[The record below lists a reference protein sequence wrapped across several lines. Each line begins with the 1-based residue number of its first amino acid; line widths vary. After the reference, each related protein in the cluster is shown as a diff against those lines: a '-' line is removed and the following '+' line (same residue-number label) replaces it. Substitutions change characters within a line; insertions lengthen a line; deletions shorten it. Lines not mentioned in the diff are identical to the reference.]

1 MPTAGGSGQQMST
14 ALNPEPFDL
23 SSWIANKLGLN
34 TAREYH
40 KQRLEE
46 LVDAFDRAGFRTL
59 KSVSRID
66 ERAVVAIN
74 SKLKAIG
81 KSELEVG
88 EELSLLS
95 N

>member
-1 MPTAGGSGQQMST
+1 
-14 ALNPEPFDL
+14 
-23 SSWIANKLGLN
+23 LGLN
-34 TAREYH
+34 TEKENHR
-40 KQRLEE
+40 KRLEE

-66 ERAVVAIN
+66 ERAVAAIN
-74 SKLKAIG
+74 SELKAIG
-81 KSELEVG
+81 KSELKVG